1 MSKRHKKN
9 TTKPKQPITDNVTG
23 TLKKIISVGSATDLS
38 KELISSAIGQVSRTK
53 DEISG
58 RVTQEMISL
67 IRKIDFVKEFSKFA
81 ENHKFKVSAE
91 IEIIKKNKE
100 K

>member
-1 MSKRHKKN
+1 MSKAKKR
-9 TTKPKQPITDNVTG
+9 TKLLSDLPKDF
-23 TLKKIISVGSATDLS
+23 
-38 KELISSAIGQVSRTK
+38 ISSAINQVSRTK

-67 IRKIDFVKEFSKFA
+67 VRKIDFVEEFSKFA
-81 ENHKFKVSAE
+81 ESHKFKVSAE